1 MKKRGVDAAIEIDRL
16 LDEYNPY
23 YDAQLNFLLK
33 KMVRENDRR
42 QYDYK
47 KKIEQTRQ
55 DFREG
60 KGVFAERRRK
70 DRKFGTGTK
79 PPWEIEKEKRK
90 EERKKALFV
99 KMEAE
104 LAEKEKARS
113 EKAERLEAKKDKTGT
128 DNSDNN
134 EVPASE

>member
-1 MKKRGVDAAIEIDRL
+1 MKKRGIDAAIEIDRL
-16 LDEYNPY
+16 LDEFNPY

-60 KGVFAERRRK
+60 KGGFAERRK
-70 DRKFGTGTK
+70 KERKFGTGIR
-79 PPWEIEKEKRK
+79 PPWEIAKEKRD
-90 EERKKALFV
+90 EERKKILFG

-104 LAEKEKARS
+104 LAEKEKAKR
-113 EKAERLEAKKDKTGT
+113 EKAERKKAEKDKAGT
-128 DNSDNN
+128 DNGDDN